1 MKHSYH
7 IFLLLLFILSSCV
20 EDIDKPLVVTEVT
33 TTPNPV
39 SACGIAFTVR
49 DTAYMITGRDGT
61 KVTNDVWRFDAALS
75 NWTKISKFP
84 GIRRIN
90 MIAEVVNGKVYVGLG
105 YNPASWWGIKENF
118 LKDIWRYDPAL
129 NTWDSVRTIFPGT
142 ETNNAVSFVY
152 DNEIFIL
159 HGFESHIINSQG
171 FSRKVRKY
179 SVKDNTWTVMND
191 FPGYMRTSAVAV
203 TNGKQ
208 IFAGT
213 GYATWNEYDW
223 WEYLPQTDSW
233 EKRKRMPDKGRIN
246 ASAFTVNNRIF
257 VTGGRYFAGKY
268 TAGHVKKEIM
278 EYVPDEDKWYV
289 AGELPQGTENAFT
302 FVVGKEAYVGYGE
315 DDTVANVKL
324 WKCTGF

>member
-1 MKHSYH
+1 MT
-7 IFLLLLFILSSCV
+7 IFLLSFLSACV
-20 EDIDKPLVVTEVT
+20 EEIENPVAVTEVN

-39 SACGIAFTVR
+39 SACGVTFTVL

-61 KVTNDVWRFDAALS
+61 KVPNELWRFEAAQS
-75 NWTKISKFP
+75 GWTKISKFP
-84 GIRRIN
+84 GTRRIN

-118 LKDIWRYDPAL
+118 LKDIWCYDPAL
-129 NTWDSVRTIFPGT
+129 NTWDSVKTIFPGT
-142 ETNNAVSFVY
+142 ETNNAVSFVW

-179 SVKDNTWTVMND
+179 SVKDNTWKDMND
-191 FPGYMRTSAVAV
+191 FPGYMRTCAVAV

-246 ASAFTVNNRIF
+246 ASAFTVKNRFF

-268 TAGHVKKEIM
+268 SGGHVKKEIL
-278 EYVPDEDKWYV
+278 EYVPDEDKWYKV
-289 AGELPQGTENAFT
+289 GELPQGTENAFT
-302 FVVGKEAYVGYGE
+302 FVVGNDAYVGYGE
-315 DDTVANVKL
+315 DDTVANEKL